1 MGVGSGS
8 AWLLKGY
15 PSSHSFPAPC
25 PDRPSQLGCKV
36 PGMRMRKKLALNGT
50 PTLHQALRLGVGGD
64 SFLLPSLLGFKVR
77 LEPQLDPRRPQ
88 NT

>member
-1 MGVGSGS
+1 
-8 AWLLKGY
+8 
-15 PSSHSFPAPC
+15 
-25 PDRPSQLGCKV
+25 
-36 PGMRMRKKLALNGT
+36 MRMRKKLALNGT